1 MRNDR
6 LREEGCKNRR
16 EVSTAGLAS
25 DYSLMPADEHPIQD
39 QGRQKKDLK
48 WEGKETRRQQ
58 ICGPSEN
65 VDVSTA
71 MCCTLVNL

>member
-25 DYSLMPADEHPIQD
+25 DYSLMPVDEYPISKIKGD
-39 QGRQKKDLK
+39 
-48 WEGKETRRQQ
+48 RRR
-58 ICGPSEN
+58 
-65 VDVSTA
+65 T
-71 MCCTLVNL
+71 